1 MDAVEKVIGGYCS
14 SVCAAGLCAESDETI
29 RFGTQRQSDEF
40 YSLLPAAYR
49 LIHKRIFAGRN
60 GRLLVWQHKSGDN
73 NFAASVRTTA
83 VLFLTKRMNKQDNA
97 EFCRCCLLVL
107 LAARMVQV
115 ALTVLRAAHP
125 SPLSRNTMKR
135 TYQPSVA
142 RRKKTHGFLVRMKTA
157 GGRAVINARRAKG
170 RARVAV

>member
-1 MDAVEKVIGGYCS
+1 MQRR
-14 SVCAAGLCAESDETI
+14 SV
-29 RFGTQRQSDEF
+29 EF

-49 LIHKRIFAGRN
+49 LIHKRILAARN
-60 GRLLVWQHKSGDN
+60 NLLQVWQHKSGDN
-73 NFAASVRTTA
+73 NVVASARTTA

-97 EFCRCCLLVL
+97 EFCRCRLLVL

-115 ALTVLRAAHP
+115 ALTILRATYP
-125 SPLSRNTMKR
+125 SPLSRKTMKR